1 MFATIITYA
10 QKRIAARRQYLRT
23 IAEIESMSDRDLVEL
38 GAFQCDLYR
47 AAREEYLAG

>member
-1 MFATIITYA
+1 MFTTIITYA
-10 QKRIAARRQYLRT
+10 QKRLAARRQYLQVV
-23 IAEIESMSDRDLVEL
+23 AEIDAMTERDLVEL

>member
-1 MFATIITYA
+1 MLTTIITYA
-10 QKRIAARRQYLRT
+10 QKRMAARRQYRQAV
-23 IAEIESMSDRDLVEL
+23 AEIDAMTERDLIEL